1 MTFTRFHTWIY
12 LKRSDQCTNPTS
24 FDQDQL
30 IETGSQCKLQHCVGE
45 FALRGHVLWIEGLKM
60 DEMNGFQLL
69 LLSKTEVRLSLQSDI
84 DLIAPKCLLEWH
96 L

>member
-1 MTFTRFHTWIY
+1 MKPARSVNRSIVLETLLFMAVSFGLRD
-12 LKRSDQCTNPTS
+12 LKWM
-24 FDQDQL
+24 
-30 IETGSQCKLQHCVGE
+30 K
-45 FALRGHVLWIEGLKM
+45 
-60 DEMNGFQLL
+60 LL

>member
-1 MTFTRFHTWIY
+1 MKPARSVNGSIVLETLLFMAVSFGLRD
-12 LKRSDQCTNPTS
+12 LKWM
-24 FDQDQL
+24 
-30 IETGSQCKLQHCVGE
+30 K
-45 FALRGHVLWIEGLKM
+45 
-60 DEMNGFQLL
+60 LL